1 MSVSTPPTPDDSKGR
16 HYPLIKRSID
26 KTFTSASLDRAVA
39 LAATPLKID
48 PWYAMA
54 TARQH
59 DKLQA
64 ANLKAWASQGKVDR
78 LLGNAADLQK
88 FAAPLLQARLKERFG
103 VEHDV
108 NTTYLRLYLPKTLPW
123 YALDV
128 TGGSTTRTV
137 SLLQAALH
145 NFAQTERVDADSQ
158 YITEP
163 DKEDGRFDVIALK
176 HTMPIDQ
183 FQALCRE
190 LDIGAQYQRHLA
202 SYLLPGEPL
211 AAAVLQTEVIQSQQD
226 ALAFA
231 AEMALLKGD
240 IQYDAYKLLLDLLAG
255 KTPLLLNQRRE
266 MHCCELSMLEKRL
279 TGIVLLIP
287 AKLDKRGIR
296 RVIVYVPHDPDHPL
310 KEYAS
315 PAEFINELARQLRED
330 KVSASAEKSYRQ
342 FFAQFVDQQDRG
354 HFFAELE
361 QRLYTL
367 KWHEKTD
374 RSDQRPTWRKE
385 PIATPNL
392 QFRQVYLG
400 TDVWQHL
407 YQSKLNKILN
417 DARQIAVSTAD
428 TDSLARWAW
437 WDNFKQIVSDI
448 FNAALLIATPFVPG
462 LGELMMAY
470 TAYQLTSD
478 VIEGVVDLAEGLAS
492 EAAAHVISVVTDIIQ
507 LATFQAGS
515 EIGALLRPKL
525 SALVDGMQPV
535 RLPNGKASLWHP
547 DLSPYQ
553 QSTLALPS
561 ASKPDSLGL
570 HQHADKIF
578 LPLEEKLYHVEK
590 PRDATLSTM
599 HRIKHP
605 RRPNAYSPKIEHNGH
620 GAWVHEGENPVEWDS
635 PTLMRRLGHRVA
647 RFSDTQREQIRISSG
662 TTDDALR
669 RMYSDKAEPPPLL
682 TDTIKRFS
690 ACTDVQVASANIRTG
705 LPIDP
710 AAVWFE
716 PMLTSLSGW
725 PPECALKV
733 FENNHLSGPSRQ
745 YGNPL
750 ATAAQT
756 LSIGLPELTSGQLPE
771 RVLAFLDEARI
782 ATLLGTHVATS
793 ERVQTLR
800 DLLADAVDQQRA
812 ELSTYLYQAS
822 ERSNKL
828 DVQTLR
834 QTYPDLP
841 LSAAD
846 KLLRQAKPAELQ
858 RISDENRLPLRIK
871 TQARDVDFE
880 AATARA
886 YDGFYQ
892 QERMTA
898 ETERLALNTLKYH
911 SDSFGDLR
919 IEVRYGTHDGE
930 LRSSAGPEDAKTIR
944 RLIRDGRG
952 HYEVLDEANRQLYS
966 AGDFYQALLYA
977 LPEDALDALGYRRGH
992 GPLLKAW
999 IMEKSAAP
1007 ADRRSVLAEPPISP
1021 VIPFATETLV
1031 RGGGLSKAPATPEE
1045 RVRELYPSMSE
1056 QEADAFVEALRSK
1069 GDPDLA
1075 ITRLKDELDALRKIL
1090 HDWRESFTAPDA
1102 DHDSPDAWRALH
1114 DFNRNGGQAIAEQL
1128 LECFSRESEAFDK
1141 RSVHPEGGYTL
1152 DLSSEFGQ
1160 LKLDRW
1166 WGKLM
1171 ELPGIQKYLDQ
1182 INVLTLDRAH
1192 FSGGKSGLL
1201 KDLPNLRHLSAR
1213 KCDLSE
1219 LPAAI
1224 GNLRQLETL
1233 RLSDNHIPLNAQ
1245 ANEQLRNLTR
1255 LQTLR
1260 LDNNPLQRPP
1270 DVTRMPRLR
1279 VLSLSKTGLS
1289 EWPTGLFY
1297 DADGPKNRRRGFY
1310 LDLSD
1315 CPIDSVPAVI
1325 KGSDHAFIVA
1335 RTRLDQA
1342 SLSDLAKVDFA
1353 DYRRSVGLAPK
1364 NAYNKTIARELMYW
1378 SPPEDTG
1385 VFITGAPGLGNYRAQ
1400 SWQDVMKEPGS
1411 AGFFQTIRKQ
1421 RESQDYR
1428 YAASRK
1434 QLTQRVWQMIE
1445 AAAIDSN
1452 LRDELFKQANA
1463 PETCGDAGSQ
1473 LFNNMGMKVLV
1484 SQARNGSFSFTEQRN
1499 RLVKLAKSAARLE
1512 RVGDIA
1518 RDQIARQQLA
1528 FTKRERPDPPDEVEV
1543 HLAYETGLA
1552 TRLDLPWQSQDMLF
1566 RGTSGVNQ
1574 ADIDSAY
1581 DTIIDDEEGNGLV
1594 DRMIGLV
1601 EDPFWEQHLRES
1613 HPQRFAEND
1622 QRIDEKLGLLEDLSE
1637 AQKAWAT
1644 FKEPAEMAWRKADL
1658 ERLAHAL
1665 NVPEREVFT
1674 NQPMSVELY
1683 NRLLDG
1689 ITEERKELG
1698 RALTRQAMANA
1709 GI

>member
-1 MSVSTPPTPDDSKGR
+1 MSVATPPTPDNSKGR
-16 HYPLIKRSID
+16 HYSLIKRSID

-78 LLGNAADLQK
+78 LFGNAADLQK
-88 FAAPLLQARLKERFG
+88 FAAPLLQAKLKERFG

-108 NTTYLRLYLPKTLPW
+108 NTTYLRLYLPKSLPW
-123 YALDV
+123 YTLDV

-145 NFAQTERVDADSQ
+145 NFAEKERVDADSQ

-176 HTMPIDQ
+176 NTMPIDQ

-202 SYLLPGEPL
+202 SYLLPAEPL
-211 AAAVLQTEVIQSQQD
+211 AEAVLQTKVVQSQQD

-231 AEMALLKGD
+231 AEMALLNGD
-240 IQYDAYKLLLDLLAG
+240 IQYDAYKLVLDLLAG

-507 LATFQAGS
+507 LATFQAGAKLG
-515 EIGALLRPKL
+515 EWLRPRL
-525 SALVDGMQPV
+525 SVLVDGMLPV
-535 RLPNGKASLWHP
+535 KLPDGKTRLWHP
-547 DLSPYQ
+547 DLSPYEQ
-553 QSTLALPS
+553 HTLALPS
-561 ASKPDSLGL
+561 ASKPDNHGL
-570 HQHADKIF
+570 HQHADKTL

-590 PRDATLSTM
+590 PRDPSLSTT

-605 RRPNAYSPKIEHNGH
+605 RRANAYSPKLEHNGH

-690 ACTDVQVASANIRTG
+690 ACADVQVASANIRTG

-733 FENNHLSGPSRQ
+733 FENNDLSGPSRQ

-750 ATAAQT
+750 ATTAQT

-782 ATLLGTHVATS
+782 ATLLGTNVATS

-800 DLLADAVDQQRA
+800 DLLAEAVDQQRA
-812 ELSTYLYQAS
+812 ELSTYRYQAS

-1021 VIPFATETLV
+1021 LIPFATETLV

-1090 HDWRESFTAPDA
+1090 HDWRESFTAPDSN
-1102 DHDSPDAWRALH
+1102 HDSPDAWRALH

-1192 FSGGKSGLL
+1192 FSGGKTGLL

-1233 RLSDNHIPLNAQ
+1233 RLSDNHIPMNAQ

-1270 DVTRMPRLR
+1270 DVARMPRLR
-1279 VLSLSKTGLS
+1279 VLSLSNTGLS

-1297 DADGPKNRRRGFY
+1297 DAEGPKNRPRGFY

-1315 CPIDSVPAVI
+1315 CPIDSLPAVI
-1325 KGSDHAFIVA
+1325 TGSDHAFIVA
-1335 RTRLDQA
+1335 RTRLDPS
-1342 SLSDLAKVDFA
+1342 SLSDVARVNFA
-1353 DYRRSVGLAPK
+1353 NYRRSVGLAAENVYK
-1364 NAYNKTIARELMYW
+1364 KATARELTYW

-1385 VFITGAPGLGNYRAQ
+1385 VFTTGAPGLGRYRVQ
-1400 SWQDVMKEPGS
+1400 SWHDVLAEPGS
-1411 AGFFQTIRKQ
+1411 EGFFRLIRKQ

-1434 QLTQRVWQMIE
+1434 QLTRRVWQMVE
-1445 AAAIDSN
+1445 AAAIDST
-1452 LRDELFKQANA
+1452 LREELFKQARA
-1463 PETCGDAGSQ
+1463 PESCGDAGAQ
-1473 LFNNMGMKVLV
+1473 LFNNMGMRVLV
-1484 SQARNGSFSFTEQRN
+1484 SQAKAESLSFTERQA
-1499 RLVKLAKSAARLE
+1499 RLVKLAKSASRLE

-1518 RDQIARQQLA
+1518 RDTIKKRQAA
-1528 FTKRERPDPPDEVEV
+1528 FDQQQRSNPPDDVEV

-1552 TRLDLPWQSQDMLF
+1552 VRLGLPWQSQDMLY
-1566 RGTSGVNQ
+1566 RHTADVSP

-1581 DTIIDDEEGNGLV
+1581 DKIIHDEQGNGLV
-1594 DRMIGLV
+1594 DRMIELF

-1613 HPQRFAEND
+1613 HPQRYADND

-1644 FKEPAEMAWRKADL
+1644 FEEPAELALRKANL
-1658 ERLAHAL
+1658 ERLAGAL
-1665 NVPEREVFT
+1665 DVPEHEVFT
-1674 NQPMSVELY
+1674 GQPMSVELY
-1683 NRLLDG
+1683 NRLLDS

-1698 RALTRQAMANA
+1698 RTLTRQAMADA
-1709 GI
+1709 GL

>member
-1 MSVSTPPTPDDSKGR
+1 MSVSTPPTPDEFKGR
-16 HYPLIKRSID
+16 HYPLIKHSLD
-26 KTFTSASLDRAVA
+26 KTFTRASLDRAVA

-64 ANLKAWASQGKVDR
+64 ANLKTWASQGKVDR

-176 HTMPIDQ
+176 DTMPIDQ

-202 SYLLPGEPL
+202 NYLLPGEPL

-240 IQYDAYKLLLDLLAG
+240 IQYDAYKLVLDLLAG

-315 PAEFINELARQLRED
+315 PAEFIDELARQLRED
-330 KVSASAEKSYRQ
+330 KVSASAEQSYRQ

-361 QRLYTL
+361 QRLYKTT
-367 KWHEKTD
+367 WHEKSE

-385 PIATPNL
+385 PVATPNL

-400 TDVWQHL
+400 PDVWQQV
-407 YQSKLNKILN
+407 YQNKLNKILN

-428 TDSLARWAW
+428 TDALARWAW

-492 EAAAHVISVVTDIIQ
+492 EAAAHVLSVVTDIIQ

-515 EIGALLRPKL
+515 ELGALLRPKL

-535 RLPNGKASLWHP
+535 RLADGKTRLWHP
-547 DLSPYQ
+547 DLSPYEQ
-553 QSTLALPS
+553 NTLALPS
-561 ASKPDSLGL
+561 ASKPDHHGL
-570 HQHADKIF
+570 HQHAEKTL
-578 LPLEEKLYHVEK
+578 LPLEGKLYHLEK
-590 PRDATLSTM
+590 PADVTLSTT

-605 RRPNAYSPKIEHNGH
+605 RRPTAYSPKIEHNGH
-620 GAWVHEGENPVEWDS
+620 GAWVHEGENPLEWDS

-647 RFSDTQREQIRISSG
+647 RFSATEREQIRISSG
-662 TTDDALR
+662 TADDALR
-669 RMYSDKAEPPPLL
+669 HMYSANAEPPPLL
-682 TDTIKRFS
+682 SDAIKRFS
-690 ACTDVQVASANIRTG
+690 AYDDVQAAGANIRDG
-705 LPIDP
+705 LPID
-710 AAVWFE
+710 AASVWFE
-716 PMLTSLSGW
+716 PILTSLSGW
-725 PPECALKV
+725 PKECALKV
-733 FENNHLSGPSRQ
+733 FENADLGGPSRQ
-745 YGNPL
+745 YGNPA
-750 ATAAQT
+750 ATAGET
-756 LSIGLPELTSGQLPE
+756 LNISLSQLTSGRLPE
-771 RVLAFLDEARI
+771 RVLGFLDESQI
-782 ATLLGTHVATS
+782 ETLLGRDIAAD
-793 ERVQTLR
+793 ERVRALR
-800 DLLADAVDQQRA
+800 KQLANAVVGQRA
-812 ELSTYLYQAS
+812 ELAKRVYQAS
-822 ERSNKL
+822 ERSSKI
-828 DVQTLR
+828 DVQVLR
-834 QTYPDLP
+834 QAFPELP
-841 LSAAD
+841 LSAAE
-846 KLLRQAKPAELQ
+846 KLLRQARAAELQ

-871 TQARDVDFE
+871 TQARDIDFE

-892 QERMTA
+892 PPRMTA
-898 ETERLALNTLKYH
+898 DTERLALNTLKYH
-911 SDSFGDLR
+911 TNSFGDLR
-919 IEVRYGTHDGE
+919 IEVRNGTYDGE
-930 LRSSAGPEDAKTIR
+930 LRGRAGPEDAALVR
-944 RLIRDGRG
+944 RLIRDEHG
-952 HYEVLDEANRQLYS
+952 HYAVLDEANQPLYA
-966 AGDFYQALLYA
+966 AGDFYQAMLYA
-977 LPEDALDALGYRRGH
+977 LPDEALDTLGYRRGH

-1007 ADRRSVLAEPPISP
+1007 ADRRSVLAEPPIAP
-1021 VIPFATETLV
+1021 VLPFATETLV
-1031 RGGGLSKAPATPEE
+1031 RGPWLSKTATTPEQ
-1045 RVRELYPSMSE
+1045 RVSKLYPSMSTHE
-1056 QEADAFVEALRSK
+1056 VQAFVEALRSK

-1075 ITRLKDELDALRKIL
+1075 ITRLKDELDELRTL
-1090 HDWRESFTAPDA
+1090 LENWRERLLPNSSGHDTPQSLA
-1102 DHDSPDAWRALH
+1102 DLH
-1114 DFNRNGGQAIAEQL
+1114 DFNRNGGQAIKEQL
-1128 LECFSRESEAFDK
+1128 LECFERESEAFDK

-1160 LKLDRW
+1160 LNLDRW
-1166 WGKLM
+1166 WAKLR

-1182 INVLTLDRAH
+1182 INVITLDRAH
-1192 FSGGKSGLL
+1192 FSSGSNGLL
-1201 KDLPNLRHLSAR
+1201 NDLPNLRHVSAR
-1213 KCDLSE
+1213 KCDLTE
-1219 LPAAI
+1219 LPHAI
-1224 GNLRQLETL
+1224 GRLRQLETL
-1233 RLSDNHIPLNAQ
+1233 RLSDNHISLNSQ
-1245 ANEQLRNLTR
+1245 AIEQLRHLTR

-1270 DVTRMPRLR
+1270 DVARMPRLR
-1279 VLSLSKTGLS
+1279 VLSLSNSGLS
-1289 EWPTGLFY
+1289 EWPPGLFY
-1297 DADGPKNRRRGFY
+1297 DAAGPKNRRRGFY
-1310 LDLSD
+1310 LDLSG
-1315 CPIDSVPAVI
+1315 CPIDSLPEVI

-1335 RTRLDQA
+1335 RTRLDLS
-1342 SLSDLAKVDFA
+1342 SLSDVDKVNFA
-1353 DYRRSVGLAPK
+1353 DYRRSVGLAAEQVYK
-1364 NAYNKTIARELMYW
+1364 KSTARELTYW
-1378 SPPEDTG
+1378 TPAEDTG
-1385 VFITGAPGLGNYRAQ
+1385 VFLAGAPGLGNYRAQ
-1400 SWQDVMKEPGS
+1400 SWQDVLAEPGS
-1411 AGFFQTIRKQ
+1411 EGFFRLIRKQ
-1421 RESQDYR
+1421 RESKDYR

-1434 QLTQRVWQMIE
+1434 LLTQRVWQMVE
-1445 AAAIDSN
+1445 AAAQDSA
-1452 LRDELFKQANA
+1452 LREELFKQARA
-1463 PETCGDAGSQ
+1463 PESCGDAGSQ
-1473 LFNNMGMKVLV
+1473 LFNNMGMRVLV
-1484 SQARNGSFSFTEQRN
+1484 SQARAESLSFTERQA
-1499 RLVKLAKSAARLE
+1499 RLVRLAKSAARLE
-1512 RVGDIA
+1512 SIGDIA
-1518 RDQIARQQLA
+1518 RDQIKRQQSA
-1528 FTKRERPDPPDEVEV
+1528 FTRGQRRNPPDEVEV

-1552 TRLDLPWQSQDMLF
+1552 IRLDLPWQSQDMLYSD
-1566 RGTSGVNQ
+1566 TADISQ

-1581 DTIIDDEEGNGLV
+1581 NKILGEEQGNGLI
-1594 DRMIGLV
+1594 DRMNGLM
-1601 EDPFWEQHLRES
+1601 EDPFWEQHLLES
-1613 HPQRFAEND
+1613 HPQRFAQND
-1622 QRIDEKLGLLEDLSE
+1622 QHIDEQLGLLEDLRE
-1637 AQKAWAT
+1637 AQKAWAS
-1644 FKEPAEMAWRKADL
+1644 FKEPTALAGHKANL
-1658 ERLAHAL
+1658 ERLARAL

-1674 NQPMSVELY
+1674 GKPMSDELY

-1689 ITEERKELG
+1689 ITEARKALG
-1698 RALTRQAMANA
+1698 RTLTRQAMADA